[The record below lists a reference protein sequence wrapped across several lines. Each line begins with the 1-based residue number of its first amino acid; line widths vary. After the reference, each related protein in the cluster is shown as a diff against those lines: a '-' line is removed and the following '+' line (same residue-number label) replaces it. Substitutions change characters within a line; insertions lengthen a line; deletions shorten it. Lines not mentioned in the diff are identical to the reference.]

1 MATAIAGGP
10 LGPLKI
16 TSRVGEGWMGKNMS
30 FRSSNSRG
38 TVYPASLSLCSP
50 VSQEETTAQS
60 TRQVCAGRKG
70 RWERHMD
77 PRL

>member
-1 MATAIAGGP
+1 MTTAIAAGP

-50 VSQEETTAQS
+50 VSQEETIAQS
-60 TRQVCAGRKG
+60 TRGVRAGRKG